1 MSRYITCCTIHLVI
15 LFNILKLCSSR
26 NCQCSPTVYGWVPAP
41 RYIMSIILSS
51 YQHCD
56 EQQFQTL
63 SCALYTIFPVIKL
76 DFVIQALLLDY
87 ILVLKKIRVRLA
99 YILFLYRNQYF

>member
-1 MSRYITCCTIHLVI
+1 
-15 LFNILKLCSSR
+15 
-26 NCQCSPTVYGWVPAP
+26 
-41 RYIMSIILSS
+41 MSIILSS

-76 DFVIQALLLDY
+76 DLFIQALLLDY
-87 ILVLKKIRVRLA
+87 IVTLEKIRVRLA
-99 YILFLYRNQYF
+99 YILFLYENQYF